1 MRKSIALLF
10 FIFLINYVSAANEP
24 KSGKQKSWKDKDI
37 RDMNDA
43 DLERL
48 LDQWEENDEPLE
60 PDELPEHLRPSAKID
75 ISQLDMS
82 NPDNVLK
89 MTKKGKG
96 VMMFVD
102 TNQDLSEEDASTIMK
117 IWQTSL
123 QNNHIIAER
132 YPIDSKRSV
141 FLFREGSQAVDAKNY
156 LLQQPE
162 LSHVSLEGQLYYRDP
177 KKQEANRAKMSNLA
191 DSQNANANKKKKKNN
206 MEL

>member
-1 MRKSIALLF
+1 MRREIIICG
-10 FIFLINYVSAANEP
+10 IFLIIHVNANNNA
-24 KSGKQKSWKDKDI
+24 KSDKKKSWRDKDI
-37 RDMNDA
+37 RDMTDA

-60 PDELPEHLRPSAKID
+60 PDELPEHLRPSPKID
-75 ISQLDMS
+75 ISKLDMS

-89 MTKKGKG
+89 MTKRGKG

-102 TNQDLSEEDASTIMK
+102 TNEDMLTEDAETVMK

-132 YPIDSKRSV
+132 YPIDPKRSV

-162 LSHVSLEGQLYYRDP
+162 LSHVTLEGQTFFRDP
-177 KKQEANRAKMSNLA
+177 KKQSANMAKMQKIASNQNTNG
-191 DSQNANANKKKKKNN
+191 DSRKKKKV
-206 MEL
+206 EL

>member
-1 MRKSIALLF
+1 MLILRNNFNMKINLFLCSILL
-10 FIFLINYVSAANEP
+10 ILTISSANNSNEN
-24 KSGKQKSWKDKDI
+24 KKKSWRDKDI

-43 DLERL
+43 DLEHL
-48 LDQWEENDEPLE
+48 LDQWEENEEPLP
-60 PDELPEHLRPSAKID
+60 PDELPEHLRPSPKID
-75 ISQLDMS
+75 LSKIDVS

-102 TNQDLSEEDASTIMK
+102 VREDLSEEQAGVIMR

-132 YPIDSKRSV
+132 YSIDPKRSV

-156 LLQQPE
+156 LLEQPE
-162 LSHVSLEGQLYYRDP
+162 LSHVTLEGQTYYRD
-177 KKQEANRAKMSNLA
+177 KSKNQG
-191 DSQNANANKKKKKNN
+191 NKKTNHKVKKS
-206 MEL
+206 EL

>member
-1 MRKSIALLF
+1 MKREIIICS
-10 FIFLINYVSAANEP
+10 IFLVLYVNATNNV
-24 KSGKQKSWKDKDI
+24 KSEKKKSWKDKDI
-37 RDMNDA
+37 RDMTDA
-43 DLERL
+43 DLEHL

-60 PDELPEHLRPSAKID
+60 PDELPEHLRPSPKVD

-89 MTKKGKG
+89 MTKRGKG

-102 TNQDLSEEDASTIMK
+102 INEDVSTEEADVIMK

-132 YPIDSKRSV
+132 YLIDQKRCV

-162 LSHVSLEGQLYYRDP
+162 LSHVTLEGQVYYREQE
-177 KKQEANRAKMSNLA
+177 KQSATRGKT
-191 DSQNANANKKKKKNN
+191 NKTKKKNE
-206 MEL
+206 EL

>member
-1 MRKSIALLF
+1 MRKGLILICNIF
-10 FIFLINYVSAANEP
+10 FIIYVFAVDDP
-24 KSGKQKSWKDKDI
+24 KSGKKKSWKDKDI

-60 PDELPEHLRPSAKID
+60 PDELPEHLRPSPKID
-75 ISQLDMS
+75 ISQLDTS

-102 TNQDLSEEDASTIMK
+102 TNEDLSEEDAQTIMK

-132 YPIDSKRSV
+132 YPIDPRRSV
-141 FLFREGSQAVDAKNY
+141 LLFREGSQAVDAKNY

-162 LSHVSLEGQLYYRDP
+162 LSHVSLEGQVYYRDP
-177 KKQEANRAKMSNLA
+177 KKQEANRAKMSKLV
-191 DSQNANANKKKKKNN
+191 DSQNAKEKRKKNV
-206 MEL
+206 EL